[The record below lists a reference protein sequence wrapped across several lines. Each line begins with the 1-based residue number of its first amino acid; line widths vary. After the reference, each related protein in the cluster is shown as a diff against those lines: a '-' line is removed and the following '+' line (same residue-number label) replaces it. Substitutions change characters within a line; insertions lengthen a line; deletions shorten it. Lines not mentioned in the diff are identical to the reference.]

1 MGGHQDKPDPG
12 DLWCFPGH
20 ILELGILTLLPAF
33 PTSPLIGSPD
43 LLEAWKLSLCY
54 LQVFLNAGTQ
64 VNSLKFL
71 GDILVGG
78 DEFLELRSSL
88 SGTSLGPSVLSLS
101 VS

>member
-1 MGGHQDKPDPG
+1 MGGHQGKPDPG

-20 ILELGILTLLPAF
+20 ILDLGILTLLPAF
-33 PTSPLIGSPD
+33 PTSPPIGSPD

-54 LQVFLNAGTQ
+54 LQVFP
-64 VNSLKFL
+64 NSLKFL